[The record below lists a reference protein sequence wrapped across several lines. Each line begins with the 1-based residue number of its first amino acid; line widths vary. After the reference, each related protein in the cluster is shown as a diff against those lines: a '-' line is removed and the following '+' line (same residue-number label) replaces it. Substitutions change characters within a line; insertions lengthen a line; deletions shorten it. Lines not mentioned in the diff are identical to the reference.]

1 MHSKPDDQTQKYN
14 FLLFF
19 QQIEVFLNIFFSLT
33 LLAQN
38 RSGKKGKSFIRKPEN
53 MKNTSRQV
61 KTVRTSLDENSKFQT
76 KYYIIHF
83 LAEKDM
89 GGFSQQPH
97 ECEQW
102 AQMAKNANGVLV
114 LIRNSVQQY

>member
-1 MHSKPDDQTQKYN
+1 MYSKPDDQTQNYN
-14 FLLFF
+14 FLPFF

-38 RSGKKGKSFIRKPEN
+38 RSGKKGNNFIRKPEN

-89 GGFSQQPH
+89 GGFSQQPY

-114 LIRNSVQQY
+114 LVRNSVQQY